1 MDIAAART
9 FLEVLKTGSFV
20 AAAANLNLTKT
31 AISARIRVL
40 EEQLNRSL
48 FVRNKAGVRLTPAGE
63 QFHRFAITLGQ
74 VWERARQQ
82 VALPAGRDTVV
93 TIGGEHSLWNPLLK
107 NLLQWMHQ
115 ECPDIAVRAHIDVGD
130 RLMDQIQEG
139 ILDIA
144 VVYAP
149 PRRPGVV
156 SELLLEEK
164 LIAVTTGRADGEWR
178 DGYVHVDWG
187 PGFGVRSQIEVG
199 DRLMDPVQEWISDIG
214 VGDAPPRRPGVVSE
228 LLLEEKLIAVT
239 TGRADGEWRDG
250 YVHVDWG
257 PGFAASHHA
266 AFPDL
271 ANPAVAVNFG
281 PLALEYILAAGGS
294 GYFRKAAAEP
304 HLRTGRLN
312 PVKDDPQFS

>member
-20 AAAANLNLTKT
+20 AAAANLNLTQT

-63 QFHRFAITLGQ
+63 QFHRFAITLVQ

-187 PGFGVRSQIEVG
+187 PGF
-199 DRLMDPVQEWISDIG
+199 
-214 VGDAPPRRPGVVSE
+214 
-228 LLLEEKLIAVT
+228 
-239 TGRADGEWRDG
+239 
-250 YVHVDWG
+250 
-257 PGFAASHHA
+257 AASHHA

-312 PVKDDPQFS
+312 PVKDAPQFSYSIYAVYSAKAEEEFQDRVKVGLRAVAADQW